1 MKLSTQTSYVIAKY
15 GMEEGIRAL
24 AKAGY
29 DAIDYSFFDM
39 NDINDDSSPWLQE
52 DWREG
57 QRGGCRVRYYYQS
70 SSCTLRNLQFKARL
84 R

>member
-1 MKLSTQTSYVIAKY
+1 MKLSTQTSYVIDKY

-39 NDINDDSSPWLQE
+39 NKFSTDKIRAVDIRLP
-52 DWREG
+52 
-57 QRGGCRVRYYYQS
+57 C
-70 SSCTLRNLQFKARL
+70 FKL
-84 R
+84 W

>member
-29 DAIDYSFFDM
+29 DAIDY
-39 NDINDDSSPWLQE
+39 
-52 DWREG
+52 
-57 QRGGCRVRYYYQS
+57 
-70 SSCTLRNLQFKARL
+70 
-84 R
+84 